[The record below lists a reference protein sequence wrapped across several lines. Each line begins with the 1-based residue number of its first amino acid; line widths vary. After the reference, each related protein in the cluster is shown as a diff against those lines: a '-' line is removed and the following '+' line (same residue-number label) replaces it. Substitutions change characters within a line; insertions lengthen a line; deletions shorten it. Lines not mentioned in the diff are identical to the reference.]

1 MVQNPAYRDTT
12 LLFIINS
19 NYMKAIKHLIK
30 FLTEDIWHVSPSEVS
45 GVRYL
50 IYEIVKKII
59 LAIRFFTNDRV
70 MTRAAALTYSTM
82 LATVPILA
90 VVFGIARGF
99 GFSKY
104 IEVWF
109 RDILAGQEHVAN
121 TIIGFTNS
129 YLIHAKSGIFLG
141 FGLVLM
147 LWTVMLLTN
156 NIEITFNEIW
166 QVKKCR
172 SLFRT
177 ITDYL
182 TMFFLL
188 PILIVVST
196 GLSIFMT
203 TVVKQ
208 LPDFLLLGPMMQAL
222 IDVSPY
228 VMMSGVFVALYL
240 FMPNTKVK
248 LTSVLIPGILAGCA
262 FQGLQYFYI
271 HSQIWVSQYNAIYG
285 SFAAIPLF
293 MLWAQISWSICLFGA
308 ELCYASQNVEEY
320 NFREDGSNISHRCRI
335 MTSAL
340 LMSIICKR
348 FAEGKPAYTAL
359 DLSRLHN
366 IPIRLTT
373 DIIYNLVC
381 AHLVVEVTNDSKGAL
396 SVYLPAMDI
405 SRLSVGVMIDR
416 LEAYGKESLML
427 DYKNLYNDHWKMI
440 VSIRKDYLNRQNE
453 VLLKDL

>member
-1 MVQNPAYRDTT
+1 
-12 LLFIINS
+12 
-19 NYMKAIKHLIK
+19 MKAIKHLIK
-30 FLTEDIWHVSPSEVS
+30 FLTEDIWRITPSEVS

-50 IYEIVKKII
+50 YYEIIKKLI
-59 LAIRFFTNDRV
+59 LAIQFFTNDRV

-82 LATVPILA
+82 LATVPILS

-99 GFSKY
+99 GLSKY

-109 RDILAGQEHVAN
+109 RDVLAGQEHVAN

-129 YLIHAKSGIFLG
+129 YLVHAKSGIFLG

-188 PILIVVST
+188 PILIVIST
-196 GLSIFMT
+196 GISIYMT

-208 LPDFLLLGPMMQAL
+208 LPDFLLLGPMMQSL
-222 IDVSPY
+222 IDLSPY
-228 VMMSGVFVALYL
+228 VMMSAVFVALYL

-308 ELCYASQNVEEY
+308 ELCYANQNVEEY

-335 MTSAL
+335 MISSL

-348 FAEGKPAYTAL
+348 FAEGKQAYTAL
-359 DLSRLHN
+359 ELSRLHN

-373 DIIYNLVC
+373 DIIYNLLC
-381 AHLVVEVTNDSKGAL
+381 AHLIVEVTNDSKGAL
-396 SVYLPAMDI
+396 SVYMPAMDVNK
-405 SRLSVGVMIDR
+405 LNVGVMIDR

-427 DYKNLYNDHWKMI
+427 DYKKLYNDNWKRLI
-440 VSIRKDYLNRQNE
+440 SIRKTYLNQQSDI
-453 VLLKDL
+453 LLKDL